1 MYEIF
6 VVDQLHEIELGVW
19 KSVLIH
25 LVHILHT
32 LRDGDAAITELDT
45 RWVTLIS

>member
-25 LVHILHT
+25 LVRILHT